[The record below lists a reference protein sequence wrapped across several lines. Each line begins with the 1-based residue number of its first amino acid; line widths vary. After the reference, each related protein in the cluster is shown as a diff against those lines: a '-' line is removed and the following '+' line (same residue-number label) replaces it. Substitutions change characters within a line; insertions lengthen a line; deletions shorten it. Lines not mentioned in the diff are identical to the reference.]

1 MRRFL
6 LWIAMEFLLL
16 LSLLWI
22 SVLLGGCSAK
32 YFTYRVPHKEPVPLD
47 CQDVKNIHIPPGCFM
62 KNIPDGIEVACPGHR
77 NMTYKCEAQ

>member
-62 KNIPDGIEVACPGHR
+62 KNIPDGVAICLCGR
-77 NMTYKCEAQ
+77 TDV